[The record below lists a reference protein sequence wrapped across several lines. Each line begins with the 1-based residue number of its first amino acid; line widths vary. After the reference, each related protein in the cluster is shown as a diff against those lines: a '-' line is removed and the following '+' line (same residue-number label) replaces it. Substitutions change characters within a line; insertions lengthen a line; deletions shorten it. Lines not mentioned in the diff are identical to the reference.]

1 MAKKRIKRIR
11 KPKTK
16 ESCYFCKEKKDP
28 SFKDIQVLKR
38 FLTERN
44 KIISR
49 SRSGVCAKHQKDL
62 SKNIKRARHL
72 ALLPFTAREI

>member
-1 MAKKRIKRIR
+1 MAKKKARIR

-16 ESCYFCKEKKDP
+16 EACYFCKDKREP
-28 SFKDIQVLKR
+28 SFKDTQVLKR
-38 FLTERN
+38 YLTERN

-49 SRSGVCAKHQKDL
+49 SRTGVCAKHQRDL
-62 SKNIKRARHL
+62 SKSIKHARHL